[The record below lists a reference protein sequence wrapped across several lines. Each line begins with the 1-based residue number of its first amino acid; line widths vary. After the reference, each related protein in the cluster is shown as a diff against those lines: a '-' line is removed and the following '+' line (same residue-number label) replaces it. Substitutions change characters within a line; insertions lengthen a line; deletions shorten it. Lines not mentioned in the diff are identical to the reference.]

1 MGASEV
7 VIAVAGT
14 ATAVINVAAALR
26 TSAQKDKTQA
36 AALKSARD
44 VDRSLASLEDSI
56 TSLSASVDGRFG
68 DSQVQTT
75 KVLDMY
81 QSLVTRVL
89 PPPETG
95 GQP

>member
-1 MGASEV
+1 MGAPEV

-14 ATAVINVAAALR
+14 ATALINVAAALR

-44 VDRSLASLEDSI
+44 VDRSLESLERSI
-56 TSLSASVDGRFG
+56 TSLAVSVDGRFS

-81 QSLVTRVL
+81 QNLVTRVL
-89 PPPETG
+89 PPQGTG
-95 GQP
+95 TQP